1 MSVCVCVNA
10 SDMHP
15 WSWEQRW
22 PRGRCQEPGLSPYS
36 APPLDGPNLI
46 CSYAISGGRPRAAA
60 ISKSS
65 AQLFTISCLSE
76 ICVSLINVAISR
88 LKCHTYLTAEA
99 EFYPQFGGK
108 RQIIIK
114 AFSDKSGGGRT

>member
-1 MSVCVCVNA
+1 MSVCVNA

-15 WSWEQRW
+15 CSWEQRW
-22 PRGRCQEPGLSPYS
+22 PRGRCQELGLSPHR
-36 APPLDGPNLI
+36 APPLYRPNLI
-46 CSYAISGGRPRAAA
+46 SSYATSGEGPRAAA
-60 ISKSS
+60 ISKSA
-65 AQLFTISCLSE
+65 AQLFTISWLSE

-88 LKCHTYLTAEA
+88 LKCHTYLTTKA

-114 AFSDKSGGGRT
+114 AFSEKSGGGLK